1 MVSVEEG
8 IRLVKINLPN
18 STYER
23 IYLST
28 ALNKVLSQDVISK
41 INMPSFNQSSMD
53 GYAVN
58 FSDEIK
64 SYKLV
69 GEIAAGGSASEFDLR
84 QGEAVRIFT
93 GAKVP
98 KGTNTVIQQEI
109 VHRKEKTISFTEP
122 VHNGKNIRLKGEQT
136 TIGQIAMNKGDRI
149 TPAAIGFLAGL
160 GITEVDVFK
169 NPTLSII
176 ATGDELVKPGD
187 PLPEG
192 KIYESNAIMLDAA
205 IKQSGYEC
213 IKSIT
218 VEDTYGAT
226 KSAIENLLSS
236 SDVILI
242 SGGISVGDYDF
253 VGDALKEIGVKEIFY
268 KVKQKPGKP
277 LFFGSYNDKLVF
289 ALPGNPAAALSCFY
303 IYVLTALEIISGKS
317 DGLEITQLKLI
328 EDYSKKGGRAQFL
341 KAKIEGDRVR
351 VLEGQS
357 SSMLHTFSGANG
369 LVYVPENSTVL
380 EANNLVSVYKL
391 P

>member
-1 MVSVEEG
+1 MVSVEEA
-8 IRLVKINLPN
+8 IRLVKTNLPN
-18 STYER
+18 STYEL
-23 IYLST
+23 IYLSS
-28 ALNKVLSQDVISK
+28 ALNKVLSKDLISK
-41 INMPSFNQSSMD
+41 INMPPFHQSSMD

-58 FSDEIK
+58 LSADIK

-69 GEIAAGGSASEFDLR
+69 GEIAAGGSASEFDLK

-98 KGTNTVIQQEI
+98 KGANAVIQQEL
-109 VHRKEKTISFTEP
+109 VYSKEKTIAFKETVP
-122 VHNGKNIRLKGEQT
+122 AGKNIRLKGEQT

-160 GITEVDVFK
+160 GITEVEVFK
-169 NPTLSII
+169 KPKLSIL
-176 ATGDELVKPGD
+176 ATGDELVSPGD
-187 PLPEG
+187 LLPEG
-192 KIYESNAIMLDAA
+192 KIYESNTIMLSSA
-205 IKQSGYEC
+205 IKHSGYEC
-213 IKSIT
+213 VKSST
-218 VEDTYGAT
+218 VEDTYDAT
-226 KSAIENLLSS
+226 KSAIEALLSS

-277 LFFGSYNDKLVF
+277 LFFGSYNDKLLF

-303 IYVLTALEIISGKS
+303 IYVLTALEIMSGKS

-328 EDYSKKGGRAQFL
+328 EEYSKKGGRAQFL
-341 KAKIEGDRVR
+341 KAKIEGERVR

-369 LVYVPENSTVL
+369 LVYVPENTTVL
-380 EANNLVSVYKL
+380 EAGNTVSVYKL

>member
-1 MVSVEEG
+1 M
-8 IRLVKINLPN
+8 
-18 STYER
+18 
-23 IYLST
+23 
-28 ALNKVLSQDVISK
+28 
-41 INMPSFNQSSMD
+41 
-53 GYAVN
+53 
-58 FSDEIK
+58 
-64 SYKLV
+64 
-69 GEIAAGGSASEFDLR
+69 
-84 QGEAVRIFT
+84 
-93 GAKVP
+93 
-98 KGTNTVIQQEI
+98 
-109 VHRKEKTISFTEP
+109 
-122 VHNGKNIRLKGEQT
+122 
-136 TIGQIAMNKGDRI
+136 
-149 TPAAIGFLAGL
+149 
-160 GITEVDVFK
+160 
-169 NPTLSII
+169 
-176 ATGDELVKPGD
+176 
-187 PLPEG
+187 
-192 KIYESNAIMLDAA
+192 
-205 IKQSGYEC
+205 
-213 IKSIT
+213 
-218 VEDTYGAT
+218 
-226 KSAIENLLSS
+226 SS